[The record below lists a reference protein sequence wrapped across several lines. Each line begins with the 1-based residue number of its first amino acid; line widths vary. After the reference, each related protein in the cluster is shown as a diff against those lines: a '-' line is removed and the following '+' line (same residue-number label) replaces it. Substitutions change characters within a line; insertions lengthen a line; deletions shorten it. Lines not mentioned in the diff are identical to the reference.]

1 MNFSID
7 TNIIIGLI
15 NSKDRLHEPSMDL
28 MNDKRNDQLFL
39 CNSALK
45 ESHNVLRNKINEIM
59 AEIIRLLP
67 DIYHI
72 SKISTFDSQ
81 YLLIEQFKKMK
92 IAKPGLANFLDLV
105 FHKTSLFLRENEID
119 GLPTFLSELSIN
131 LSGSIFLKIEELYP
145 DCEII
150 FLNLDRLKDVKK
162 SLTEVYFK
170 DTNDDRIFQELMTN
184 LEDIKPIE
192 FILDD
197 RDFAKKS
204 MKGFENIAHD
214 LGFADSDFT
223 AKLLSD

>member
-15 NSKDRLHEPSMDL
+15 NSKDRLHEPSMTL
-28 MNDKRNDQLFL
+28 MNDKLNEQLLL
-39 CNSALK
+39 CDSALK
-45 ESHNVLRNKINEIM
+45 ESHNVLRNKINEIL
-59 AEIIRLLP
+59 AEIIRFLP
-67 DIYHI
+67 GIYHI
-72 SKISTFDSQ
+72 SNISTLDSQ
-81 YLLIEQFKKMK
+81 SLLIEQFKKMK
-92 IAKPGLANFLDLV
+92 VEKPGLANFLDLV
-105 FHKTSLFLRENEID
+105 FHETSLFLKDNEID

-145 DCEII
+145 DFEII
-150 FLNLDRLKDVKK
+150 FLNLNSLNVVKK

-184 LEDIKPIE
+184 LEEIKPIE

-223 AKLLSD
+223 VKLLSD

>member
-15 NSKDRLHEPSMDL
+15 NSKDRLHEPSMTL
-28 MNDKRNDQLFL
+28 MNDKLNEQLLL
-39 CNSALK
+39 CDSALK
-45 ESHNVLRNKINEIM
+45 ESHNVLRNKINEIL
-59 AEIIRLLP
+59 AEIIRFLP

-72 SKISTFDSQ
+72 SNISTLDSQ
-81 YLLIEQFKKMK
+81 SLLIEQFKKMK
-92 IAKPGLANFLDLV
+92 VEKPGLANFLDLV
-105 FHKTSLFLRENEID
+105 FHETSLFLKDNEID

-145 DCEII
+145 DFEII
-150 FLNLDRLKDVKK
+150 FLNLNSLNVVKK

-184 LEDIKPIE
+184 LEEIKPIE

-204 MKGFENIAHD
+204 MKGFENIARD

-223 AKLLSD
+223 AKLLSY